1 MRIDNVNL
9 LLSNNLVKKP
19 EAEGLT
25 LENTS
30 TPSEKEKSVSEKTP
44 APVINAQSMFSRLMK
59 LRLEV
64 MAMKEMMTTTEEG
77 SIAANNDTSGTQA
90 ETAVASAPEGV
101 AGEAMQENMEG
112 MLQMLD
118 ELLGMDKM
126 AGMSESS
133 SEDKII

>member
-9 LLSNNLVKKP
+9 LLSNNLIKKP

-30 TPSEKEKSVSEKTP
+30 TPSEKDKSVSEKTP

-126 AGMSESS
+126 AGMSDSS